1 MKRKWLLPVSILLCI
16 ILLLPATGVSAAE
29 PSSNGVTEKQP
40 WDDYDCT
47 EKGHYYRGSGYLA
60 PDPDEPETKFR
71 RSPYA
76 EYYEETCGYT
86 AGYEV
91 YQYCWACKKW
101 IKAEK
106 LEEIYAREQDTFKDC
121 MSKLR
126 TKKSDSEDHVWEAA
140 ETPATCTKAGS
151 KYQQCKI
158 CGAKKDETEIPKL
171 GHNYQWEEFPS
182 DDCTE
187 PGVKKFTCTR
197 CGDVARTET
206 VPSLAKEHTWESD
219 TADGWVPL
227 LGNEPTC
234 YREGEL
240 IRRCKV
246 CGLTEKKAGT
256 MTKHQP
262 EESKDD
268 CTKLVCKVCGTDM
281 GPSDKEHDMVW
292 EAVGAQDA
300 TGLHIGSCKNCRY
313 TVREGHTTVCS
324 DDCTKSF
331 TCEKCGVTLVTGNSE
346 HNKYPLFDENNS
358 PYWNAKDN
366 GDGTHTRICSNNG
379 CDQLTGVTLAHEDA
393 DNDGKCDE
401 CGVKVE
407 PGKAESPEEG
417 NTGSPETGNTGS
429 QSGETLPP
437 TTGEGST
444 GGESENK
451 PSEDDSNNEET
462 HGAVVT
468 FKLVDDELVIELP
481 NGREVKIS
489 ATNITET
496 SEFVKAV
503 IQKLFTEFV
512 AYDITLTKDNIVVQ
526 PDGTVKVYIKL
537 PAGWEDVTV
546 YHIDGD
552 KMIAMPTTVE
562 NGYAVFTTTHFSVY
576 ALVNNK
582 SAVTAPE
589 TDETKNDGKEA
600 DITKTEVTKT
610 DILTAA
616 APESDVLTD
625 VAPKTDD
632 EADVTMLAVLGMIS
646 LCGMCVVL
654 GKKKYKH

>member
-126 TKKSDSEDHVWEAA
+126 TKKSDSEEHVWEAA

-151 KYQQCKI
+151 KYQVCKN
-158 CGAKKDETEIPKL
+158 CGAKQDIQEIPKL

-206 VPSLAKEHTWESD
+206 VPSLAEKHTWESG
-219 TADGWVPL
+219 TEDGWVPV

-240 IRRCKV
+240 IRRCTV

-256 MTKHQP
+256 KKEHQP

-268 CTKLVCKVCGTDM
+268 CTKLVCKVCGADM
-281 GPSDKEHDMVW
+281 GLSGKEHEMEW

-324 DDCTKSF
+324 DDCTKSY

-346 HNKYPLFDENNS
+346 HNKYPLFNENNS

-366 GDGTHTRICSNNG
+366 GDGTHTRICSNVG
-379 CDQLTGVTLAHEDA
+379 CNQLTGVTLAHKDA

-401 CGVKVE
+401 CGGEVE
-407 PGKAESPEEG
+407 PGKTE
-417 NTGSPETGNTGS
+417 
-429 QSGETLPP
+429 PP
-437 TTGEGST
+437 TTEEGS
-444 GGESENK
+444 GDGESEKNPPEEDK
-451 PSEDDSNNEET
+451 DKEDPSAT
-462 HGAVVT
+462 VT
-468 FKLVDDELVIELP
+468 FNFANGEIIIEMP
-481 NGREVKIS
+481 NGREVTVS
-489 ATNITET
+489 ATNITEI
-496 SEFVKAV
+496 SKFVRKV

-512 AYDITLTKDNIVVQ
+512 IYDITITIDDVVVQ

-625 VAPKTDD
+625 AAPKTDD
-632 EADVTMLAVLGMIS
+632 EADVAMMAVLGMIS
-646 LCGMCVVL
+646 LCGMCLVL